1 MNQHKHVH
9 FIGIGGIG
17 MSGLAHILLSRK
29 ISVSGSDICSS
40 HQTEKL
46 KERGAKIFVGHLP
59 DQIPAESTVV
69 YSSSISNT
77 NPELQSAKEKANA
90 VLHRSEFLAELMR
103 EKTSIAVT
111 GTHGKTTVSALLSWV
126 LSFAKTNPCY
136 AVGGVIPQMGC
147 HAEWDIGKFMVVE
160 ADESDGTFTKYH
172 SFGAIV
178 TNIDADHLDHY
189 GDSKSIENAFCA
201 FLAQVES
208 NEHLF
213 ICGEDTIL
221 AKWKGEGIRYGF
233 NPNCSLQAVEVTQ
246 DGWESKFT
254 ASFEGKNYENLKI
267 ALPGKHNVL
276 NALAVF
282 GMCIKL
288 GLDEQV
294 IRSAFE
300 EFKGIKRR
308 AEKKGEFQ
316 SILLLDDY
324 AHHPTEISAT
334 LKGIRE
340 AVVDRK
346 LIALIQPH
354 RFSRTRDCLGQF
366 GAAVSA
372 ADHVIITD
380 IYSAGEEP
388 IEGITSQKIVNEI
401 QKNGKSC
408 TYLPRK
414 KIAEDINLRPY
425 DVLITLG
432 AGDITMISEEIKKG
446 SAQKLS
452 VGVIVG
458 GQSSEHL
465 ISLVSA
471 DQILSQIDREIY
483 DVTLFGIDR
492 KGQWRHGPQT
502 LHELKCEYSASEK
515 KQSAKIPSKTLEE
528 LQKCDVVLPILHGT
542 FGEDGTVQ
550 GMLEMLGIPYAG
562 CSSRASAIA
571 MDKTLS
577 KTLVKSAG
585 VSIADYFEIH
595 QEDWQ
600 SKETLHQAEEKFS
613 YPFYV
618 KPVHLG
624 SSIAVKKVGNQKE
637 LLGALQKVF
646 EVDTKALIE
655 KEIKGRELEF
665 PIVGGRNPTI
675 YPPSEVFSSQGA
687 YDYQAKYFKPTI
699 DLEPC
704 AKLSDELIEKGTKE
718 ALKVWQAIDG
728 YGMARIDFFLKEDGT
743 YVFNEINPIPGFT
756 PNSLY
761 PLSLKAHGL
770 TISQW
775 VDQQVRLALKRHRD
789 Q

>member
-1 MNQHKHVH
+1 MNQYKHVH

-17 MSGLAHILLSRK
+17 MSALAHILLSRK
-29 ISVSGSDICSS
+29 ISVSGSDLQASS
-40 HQTEKL
+40 QTEKL
-46 KERGAKIFVGHLP
+46 KEKGAKISIGHLP
-59 DQIPAESTVV
+59 EQIPTGATVV
-69 YSSSISNT
+69 YSSSISTT
-77 NPELQSAKEKANA
+77 NPELQSAKKQACA
-90 VLHRSEFLAELMR
+90 VLHRSEFLAELMK
-103 EKTSIAVT
+103 EKTSLAVT

-126 LSFAKTNPCY
+126 LSFAKTHSSF

-147 HAEWDIGKFMVVE
+147 HAGWDSGKFMVVE

-172 SFGAIV
+172 PYGAIV
-178 TNIDADHLDHY
+178 TNIDTDHLDHY
-189 GDSKSIENAFCA
+189 GDSKAIENAFRT
-201 FLAQVES
+201 FLTQVES
-208 NEHLF
+208 EDHLF
-213 ICGEDTIL
+213 IWGEDPIL
-221 AKWKGEGIRYGF
+221 SKWEGKGIRYGF
-233 NPNCSLQAVEVTQ
+233 DPSCPLQAFKVTQ

-254 ASFEGKNYENLKI
+254 ASFEGKTYKNLKI
-267 ALPGKHNVL
+267 SLPGKHNVL

-282 GMCIKL
+282 GMALKL
-288 GLDEQV
+288 GLAEKV

-300 EFKGIKRR
+300 NFHGIKRR
-308 AEKKGEFQ
+308 SERKGEFRGV
-316 SILLLDDY
+316 LFLDDY

-334 LKGIRE
+334 LKGVKE
-340 AVVDRK
+340 AIADRK

-354 RFSRTRDCLGQF
+354 RYSRTRDCLGQF
-366 GAAVSA
+366 GSAVSA
-372 ADHVIITD
+372 AEHVIITD
-380 IYSAGEEP
+380 IYSAGEDP
-388 IEGITSQKIVNEI
+388 IEGITPQKVVDEI
-401 QKNGKSC
+401 LKSGKSC
-408 TYLPRK
+408 SYLPREGIAK
-414 KIAEDINLRPY
+414 KITLRPH

-432 AGDITMISEEIKKG
+432 AGDVTMISEEIKKE
-446 SAQKLS
+446 SIEKLS
-452 VGVIVG
+452 MGVIVG

-471 DQILSQIDREIY
+471 DQILSEIDQEAY

-502 LHELKCEYSASEK
+502 LHDLKCEFSAATK
-515 KQSAKIPSKTLEE
+515 TQSTKIPSETLEE

-562 CSSRASAIA
+562 CSFRASAVA

-577 KTLVKSAG
+577 KTIVNSAG
-585 VSIADYFEIH
+585 VSTAESLEIH
-595 QEDWQ
+595 HEGWQ
-600 SKETLHQAEEKFS
+600 NQGILLQVEEKFS

-624 SSIAVKKVGNQKE
+624 SSIAVKKVSNQEE
-637 LLGALQKVF
+637 LLGALQKIF
-646 EVDTKALIE
+646 TLDTKALVE
-655 KEIKGRELEF
+655 EEVKGRELEF
-665 PIVGGRNPTI
+665 PVVGGRTPTI

-687 YDYQAKYFKPTI
+687 YDYQAKYFKPSI

-704 AKLSDELIEKGTKE
+704 AKLSDELIEKGKE
-718 ALKVWQAIDG
+718 EAFKVWKAIDG

-761 PLSLKAHGL
+761 PLGLKAHGL

-775 VDQQVRLALKRHRD
+775 VDQQVKLALRRH
-789 Q
+789 QA